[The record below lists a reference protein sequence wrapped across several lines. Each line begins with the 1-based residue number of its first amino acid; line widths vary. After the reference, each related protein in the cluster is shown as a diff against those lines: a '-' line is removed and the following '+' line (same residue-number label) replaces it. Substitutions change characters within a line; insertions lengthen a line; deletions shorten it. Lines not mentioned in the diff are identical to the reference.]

1 MCYFDKGIHGSD
13 DGFYFDHDSRYSWD
27 CLDLNISIPFRP
39 GDIVQHF
46 KREMVEGE
54 KGTQYLYEVLGIANH
69 TETKEKLAVY
79 RALYG
84 EKLTYARPF
93 DMFMS
98 EVDRDKYP
106 NATQQYRFEE
116 FKF

>member
-1 MCYFDKGIHGSD
+1 MLQITDINV
-13 DGFYFDHDSRYSWD
+13 HD
-27 CLDLNISIPFRP
+27 FRP

-46 KREMVEGE
+46 KRETVEGE

-69 TETKEKLAVY
+69 TETKEKLVVY

-98 EVDRDKYP
+98 EVDHNKYP
-106 NATQQYRFEE
+106 NIKQTYRFELYE
-116 FKF
+116 G